1 MLSLFLKLA
10 AFILLILYSLGHVVA
25 QNTFPPLPY
34 AQKPRI
40 QAQRAQHQVVLD
52 GVLDEEDWRLCQQAG
67 QFLVCYPEQMKKPAF
82 DTRVMVLYDSVNL
95 YFGAIC
101 YYSGRKRSLQVQ
113 NMKRDFG
120 FSTNELLSIF
130 IEPFQNSR
138 MPLPGFYVSPYGTQ
152 TDIMYYYG
160 VAYDYNWDA
169 VWNARTSIGDSAWT
183 AEIAIP
189 WSSLRYPRDSTI
201 WSINFDRNIRDKGEY
216 TSWSP
221 WPLAY
226 DPSHMAYGGLLTGI
240 HPPHQDMNLR
250 LQPYALVKTSRG
262 DGQASSTRPA
272 VGGEVKWALG
282 ANTVADVTVNTD
294 FAQAD
299 VDKQVVNLTRSSVF
313 FPEKRQF
320 FKENA
325 NLFSVGEDNMLQ
337 PFFTRRI
344 GLNGAG
350 SPLTIDGGLRLIH
363 QSDKQSAGL
372 LLMRQEGDST
382 ARPAWFNVLRYKRQ
396 VGKWQLGAMNV
407 MRMEEG
413 DGKVAG
419 GAGAGDWNAVTSL
432 DAYVR
437 LSEAFYVRQMVSAS
451 MDKGLPVR
459 GVASVTEVNYATN
472 TVYASLFVTAAGKGY
487 TAKAGFMERQDFI
500 HTQPELQ
507 LFLRPGSLPGRLF
520 AWLPAGVAFY
530 NPIVMAD
537 IYHQTSTGVLQE
549 MSSSVSP
556 VGFLTRTGGEY
567 RVNMLYAYENIGDV
581 FHPVNGVAI
590 APGKYQFLR
599 WELYGK
605 TNQAAPYSL
614 EARVSTGRY
623 YNIWLNSYYAALRVV
638 PIPHVAFGLGFTES
652 HFSGVR
658 ETSGGTGTGTDPG
671 SGAGGPGSGDGAR
684 ATTKNTFLVAPELRL
699 AWNARLQLSSFYQY
713 NTDANMGA
721 LNVRLSW
728 EYRPLSFVYLVVN
741 SNSHLRGVA
750 ERQEMGILKVSYIR
764 QL

>member
-1 MLSLFLKLA
+1 MPSLLLKLA
-10 AFILLILYSLGHVVA
+10 VLLLMLFFLWGRLTAQKTFAPPPYSL
-25 QNTFPPLPY
+25 
-34 AQKPRI
+34 KPRI
-40 QAQRAQHQVVLD
+40 EAQRAHHHVVLD
-52 GVLDEEDWRLCQQAG
+52 GVLDEEDWRQCQQAG
-67 QFLVCYPEQMKKPAF
+67 QFLVCYPEQMKKPSF

-101 YYSGRKRSLQVQ
+101 YYNGHKRSLQVQ

-160 VAYDYNWDA
+160 IAYDYNWDA

-226 DPSHMAYGGLLTGI
+226 DPSHMAYGGLLTNI
-240 HPPHQDMNLR
+240 HPPQQDMNLR
-250 LQPYALVKTSRG
+250 LQPYALVKTNRG
-262 DGQASSTRPA
+262 DGQTSSTLPA
-272 VGGEVKWALG
+272 VGGEVKWALQT
-282 ANTVADVTVNTD
+282 NTVADITVNTD

-325 NLFSVGEDNMLQ
+325 NLFAIGEDNMLQ
-337 PFFTRRI
+337 PFFTRRV

-382 ARPAWFNVLRYKRQ
+382 VRPAWFNVLRYKRQ
-396 VGKWQLGAMNV
+396 ISKWQLGVMNV
-407 MRMEEG
+407 MRLDEG
-413 DGKVAG
+413 DGKAASG
-419 GAGAGDWNAVTSL
+419 WNTVSSL
-432 DAYVR
+432 DAFVR

-451 MDKGLPVR
+451 MDKGLPVK
-459 GVASVTEVNYATN
+459 GTASVTELNYSTN
-472 TVYASLFVTAAGKGY
+472 QVYASLFVTAVGKGY

-500 HTQPELQ
+500 HTQPGLQ
-507 LFLRPGSLPGRLF
+507 LFLRP
-520 AWLPAGVAFY
+520 AWLSGLLPKGVAFY
-530 NPIVMAD
+530 NPIFSAD
-537 IYHQTSTGVLQE
+537 IYHQTSTRVLQE
-549 MSSSVSP
+549 VSSSVSP
-556 VGFLTRTGGEY
+556 VGFLTKTGGEY
-567 RVNMLYAYENIGDV
+567 RVNLLYAYENIGEM
-581 FHPVNGVAI
+581 FHPVNGVDI

-623 YNIWLNSYYAALRVV
+623 YDIWLNSYYAALRVV
-638 PIPHVAFGLGFTES
+638 PIPHIAFGLGFTEN
-652 HFSGVR
+652 HFSGIG
-658 ETSGGTGTGTDPG
+658 TSDGADPA
-671 SGAGGPGSGDGAR
+671 GAGGVA
-684 ATTKNTFLVAPELRL
+684 ATKNTFLVAPELRL

-713 NTDANMGA
+713 NTDENTGA

-741 SNSHLRGVA
+741 SNSHLRGGGGKEETA
-750 ERQEMGILKVSYIR
+750 ILKVSYIR